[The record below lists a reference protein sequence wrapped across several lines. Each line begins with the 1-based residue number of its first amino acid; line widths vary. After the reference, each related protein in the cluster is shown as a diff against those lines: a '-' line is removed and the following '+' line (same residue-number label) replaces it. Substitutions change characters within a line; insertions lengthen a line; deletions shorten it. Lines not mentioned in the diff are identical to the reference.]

1 MENNPVKN
9 ADLNAEK
16 QKLRRLMKVRLQT
29 IEWQEISIEVVKNL
43 KTYLQNS
50 SKRKRIA
57 GYRPIENEIDII
69 SFLKEW
75 CLKGGSVCLP
85 VVQETNQP
93 LKFYTWTSDTEME
106 TGHYQIQ
113 VPKQKINPVVPD
125 IVLIPLTAFD
135 KSGYRLGKGG
145 GYYDRTLQ
153 ELRKNGSIHAIGLA
167 ADVQL
172 LTSTA
177 HSPYDQ
183 PLDVVITEKQIYRFY
198 VP

>member
-16 QKLRRLMKVRLQT
+16 QKLRRLIQIKLQT
-29 IEWQEISIEVVKNL
+29 IDWPEISIQVLKNL

-50 SKRKRIA
+50 SKGKRIA
-57 GYRPIENEIDII
+57 GYWPIENEINVIP
-69 SFLKEW
+69 FLKDWLFE
-75 CLKGGSVCLP
+75 GGSVCLP

-93 LKFYTWTSDTEME
+93 LKFYIWTSDTKME

-113 VPKQKINPVVPD
+113 VPKQKINAVVPD

-172 LTSTA
+172 LTSTT
-177 HSPYDQ
+177 HSLYDQ
-183 PLDVVITEKQIYRFY
+183 PLDVVITEKQIYRFN
-198 VP
+198 VL